1 MNITISDSY
10 EDKNSIIHRLDPR
23 TKIICLILF
32 IFVVTLTPPLRFLEF
47 CAYAVLLIS
56 LTLTS
61 KLSLLKT
68 AKKALSIIPFVL
80 LVAIFLPFLKEGNV
94 IYSFN
99 VYSLKVSVTDAG
111 LIALWNSF
119 IKSLLSITSMIILTS
134 TTSFPEIMHGLQK
147 LRAPKIIV
155 MLISFM
161 YRYIFVLVNEVQA
174 LQISWHSRYFGKRY
188 LRQISITGTIL
199 GSLFIRTYEKSERI
213 FLAMSSRGYEGEIK
227 TIEQLRPGVPDAIF
241 SSCFIIFISLV
252 KVINFI

>member
-1 MNITISDSY
+1 MNITISDNY
-10 EDKNSIIHRLDPR
+10 EDKNSAIHRLDPR

-47 CAYAVLLIS
+47 CAYTVLLIG
-56 LTLTS
+56 LILIS

-68 AKKALSIIPFVL
+68 AKRALAIIPLVL
-80 LVAIFLPFLKEGNV
+80 LIAIFLPFLKAGNV

-99 VYSLKVSVTDAG
+99 IYSLKASVTDAG

-134 TTSFPEIMHGLQK
+134 TTSFPEIMHGMQK
-147 LRAPKIIV
+147 LRIPKIIV

-174 LQISWHSRYFGKRY
+174 LQSSWHSRYFGKRF
-188 LRQISITGTIL
+188 LRQISTMGTIL
-199 GSLFIRTYEKSERI
+199 GFLFIRTYEKSERI

-227 TIEQLRPGVPDAIF
+227 TIEQLRPGVPDAVF
-241 SSCFIIFISLV
+241 SGCFLIFISLI
-252 KVINFI
+252 KVMSLI

>member
-1 MNITISDSY
+1 
-10 EDKNSIIHRLDPR
+10 
-23 TKIICLILF
+23 
-32 IFVVTLTPPLRFLEF
+32 
-47 CAYAVLLIS
+47 
-56 LTLTS
+56 
-61 KLSLLKT
+61 
-68 AKKALSIIPFVL
+68 
-80 LVAIFLPFLKEGNV
+80 
-94 IYSFN
+94 
-99 VYSLKVSVTDAG
+99 
-111 LIALWNSF
+111 
-119 IKSLLSITSMIILTS
+119 
-134 TTSFPEIMHGLQK
+134 MHGMQK

-174 LQISWHSRYFGKRY
+174 LQISWHSRYFGKKF

-252 KVINFI
+252 KVLNFI